1 MLRVRHPVAG
11 GVLPDSRVGFEV
23 GDRGKH
29 GGSAELLRA
38 VWAVDGY
45 GGGRVALPGEGYQ
58 QRRGLRVGFAAAVRG
73 QPAVTTGST
82 ENRAY
87 NVALRDN
94 QSIKKQL
101 HRQPRRRRR
110 RPLPDI
116 NVAIHNVIWVMKSGS
131 VVVDKTSPTPH

>member
-73 QPAVTTGST
+73 QPAATTRST

-94 QSIKKQL
+94 QSIKK
-101 HRQPRRRRR
+101 RT
-110 RPLPDI
+110 PLVSPNFTADL
-116 NVAIHNVIWVMKSGS
+116 A
-131 VVVDKTSPTPH
+131 VVDGDPSPTSTSPSTT

>member
-73 QPAVTTGST
+73 QPAATTGST

-94 QSIKKQL
+94 QSIKKRTRL
-101 HRQPRRRRR
+101 VSPNFTAD
-110 RPLPDI
+110 L
-116 NVAIHNVIWVMKSGS
+116 A
-131 VVVDKTSPTPH
+131 VVDGDPSPTSTSPSTT